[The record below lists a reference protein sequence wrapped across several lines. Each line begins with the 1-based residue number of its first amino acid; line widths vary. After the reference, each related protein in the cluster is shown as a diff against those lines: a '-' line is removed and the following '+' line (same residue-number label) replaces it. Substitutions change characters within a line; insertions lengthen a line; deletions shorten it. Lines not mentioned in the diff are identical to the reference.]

1 MFKMQNR
8 VIKSAPEVA
17 LSAAFIN
24 EIYEVGINGYNI
36 TISDSC
42 KVSIEDYLTVKQA
55 PDGTMLKPKE
65 KNTLTGK
72 MYETHGHFSDAKR
85 YFIIELLK
93 EEWNKYKSRKNNLA
107 SQAGW
112 FR

>member
-1 MFKMQNR
+1 
-8 VIKSAPEVA
+8 
-17 LSAAFIN
+17 
-24 EIYEVGINGYNI
+24 
-36 TISDSC
+36 
-42 KVSIEDYLTVKQA
+42 
-55 PDGTMLKPKE
+55 
-65 KNTLTGK
+65 